1 MLSARVNPQSLEERQ
16 RQGHDKREDP
26 PAYHAILYGQPG
38 QKRPA
43 EVALEVHEVLP
54 RAGEGMPP
62 VDTRRVGS
70 GRIIASPVSPSPRL
84 GQERRRVDCG
94 RMLLLDCMLRPSKR
108 GSDAVVGVPHTLYV
122 GVWPKA
128 RGAPFSA
135 ILSGFLREPDKVGN
149 LQGTLRSWFCRQ
161 QLPHLPSP
169 LPLCAEGGREG
180 TTGQPKP
187 NAF

>member
-122 GVWPKA
+122 VYGRRPEV
-128 RGAPFSA
+128 R
-135 ILSGFLREPDKVGN
+135 
-149 LQGTLRSWFCRQ
+149 
-161 QLPHLPSP
+161 PSP
-169 LPLCAEGGREG
+169 LSSPASSASPIKWVISKVLFVLGSAATPFTEPPSSLRGGRERRNDR
-180 TTGQPKP
+180 T
-187 NAF
+187 A